1 MCSGCRLAQ
10 AYKLRR
16 AAQRELY
23 SERERQ
29 RESARNSVRALLSA
43 KHLLYPMARFARVLC
58 ATFAAARNLA
68 PFSKSER
75 QSEVHVMKL
84 NCHRPD
90 KLHLQGN
97 FSISSKLS

>member
-1 MCSGCRLAQ
+1 
-10 AYKLRR
+10 
-16 AAQRELY
+16 
-23 SERERQ
+23 
-29 RESARNSVRALLSA
+29 
-43 KHLLYPMARFARVLC
+43 MARFARVLC

-97 FSISSKLS
+97 FSISSKLSIYFGTQFETLLSITQAVD